1 MLGRGSSF
9 REVNS
14 VFQKRLAN
22 EVKKIKKTSK
32 ILIKVDK
39 TGSIYLMS
47 SKVYEKKMSVEVTKF
62 YKNYIE
68 KINKEAK
75 NITAKRNIVERV
87 FRIIHHFA

>member
-1 MLGRGSSF
+1 MLGRGPSF

-32 ILIKVDK
+32 ILIKGDK
-39 TGSIYLMS
+39 TGNIYLMS
-47 SKVYEKKMSVEVTKF
+47 SKVYEKKISEEVTKF

-75 NITAKRNIVERV
+75 NITAKMNIVEKV
-87 FRIIHHFA
+87 QQ